1 MACQKNDKN
10 HFINSMAK
18 EIDDI
23 EIPENEDLEGLDDT
37 TDFRAKASELQKK
50 HLEAGIRNR
59 EKTKILRDRIAE
71 LEESDKKKVEK
82 KSDEDLLKRLDTMA
96 LRVSG
101 IQAEDDIEFFEKW
114 RKDNGYENVE
124 ADIVLGKKGFQ
135 TELADFRTAKAN
147 ASATD
152 IKGGGGSS
160 PAKGTLEEQADYW
173 ISKSSKDSRGDPLF
187 SDEMPSDYKLHAAI
201 VRKLNESSKD
211 KKKFYNS

>member
-1 MACQKNDKN
+1 MTKDLGTLQPLNEEKFFEEFDILEEDARKEKIQSVLKERNETLDYNRKLY
-10 HFINSMAK
+10 SRAK
-18 EIDDI
+18 EA
-23 EIPENEDLEGLDDT
+23 EGFKQDEEGNWT
-37 TDFRAKASELQKK
+37 KTVEPKAKP
-50 HLEAGIRNR
+50 
-59 EKTKILRDRIAE
+59 
-71 LEESDKKKVEK
+71 V

-101 IQAEDDIEFFEKW
+101 IQAEDEVELFNKW
-114 RKDNGYENVE
+114 KEQTGRD
-124 ADIVLGKKGFQ
+124 ADAIIGNPIFQ
-135 TELADFRTAKAN
+135 KELADARTAKAN

-211 KKKFYNS
+211 KKKFYNSK

>member
-101 IQAEDDIEFFEKW
+101 IQAEDEVELFNKW
-114 RKDNGYENVE
+114 KEQTGRD
-124 ADIVLGKKGFQ
+124 ADAIIGNPIFQ
-135 TELADFRTAKAN
+135 KELADARTAKAN
-147 ASATD
+147 AAATN
-152 IKGGGGSS
+152 IQGGGSAS
-160 PAKGTLEEQADYW
+160 SAKGTLEEQADYW